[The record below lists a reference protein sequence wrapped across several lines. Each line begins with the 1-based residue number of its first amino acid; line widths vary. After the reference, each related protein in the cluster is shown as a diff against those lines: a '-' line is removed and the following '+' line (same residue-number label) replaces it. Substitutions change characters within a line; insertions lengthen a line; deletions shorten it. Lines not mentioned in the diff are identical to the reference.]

1 MDTFFFC
8 IKNKN
13 REGKL
18 RKIFGQGKYFLWR
31 ARKREKEKEETI
43 WRRKIP
49 FCGGKEKRRRKM
61 RTIFGEGKYLF
72 AEEKKRK
79 ENI

>member
-1 MDTFFFC
+1 M
-8 IKNKN
+8 NN
-13 REGKL
+13 E
-18 RKIFGQGKYFLWR
+18 GQGGRYLEKGKQIGGEEKQR
-31 ARKREKEKEETI
+31 RKR
-43 WRRKIP
+43 
-49 FCGGKEKRRRKM
+49 